1 MKWSDIIR
9 VEIYMGASGPSTQIM
24 LIDQIMPDKVGK

>member
-24 LIDQIMPDKVGK
+24 FDQIMPDKVGK